1 MYPEAKPRIISG
13 VHSHLGDD
21 ARAHF
26 ALLFAIE
33 LQDGTLA
40 QIAKIQVHPAGQTA
54 DQGRHG
60 TLDSNLRG
68 LLLYRT
74 LAQGHRLCDAARYA
88 RRATGRNPRGTRS

>member
-26 ALLFAIE
+26 ALLFAVE

-54 DQGRHG
+54 DQGRRG
-60 TLDSNLRG
+60 TLE
-68 LLLYRT
+68 
-74 LAQGHRLCDAARYA
+74 QGHRLCDAARYA